1 MKGKEMKNLFFALA
15 IAVFGS
21 TVIAGEG
28 PAKEQAAKPAP
39 VKAEKTVLVP
49 KTVYKKETV
58 LVPKTVVKKETVMVP
73 CKVVESDCCELS
85 CNVRGRLRDRVGRL
99 GTRVRGVAACDCCD

>member
-39 VKAEKTVLVP
+39 VKAEKTVLVT
-49 KTVYKKETV
+49 KTVSF
-58 LVPKTVVKKETVMVP
+58 L
-73 CKVVESDCCELS
+73 
-85 CNVRGRLRDRVGRL
+85 
-99 GTRVRGVAACDCCD
+99 